1 MITRFHGI
9 DRHKKYSTVSVL
21 DREGREIRFLLSCQ
35 MEAYLAE
42 LGPEDAVVMGARVC
56 GP

>member
-21 DREGREIRFLLSCQ
+21 DREGPEIRFLLSCQ